1 MDKHILSLYDDTEPA
16 DDAARDT
23 LGALHT
29 EPWQAG
35 PRRWRGWPVLGI
47 GAVALGLLVAMNRFQ
62 SPAAP
67 PAPAEVVAAARPA
80 APDTVPPAPSIDRSA
95 PLDPAVDKPVD
106 KTVDKPVDKPVGKS
120 VTRLAPAPAPQPMPR
135 PPASPEPAVPSTS
148 VPAPLAPPAVQPDP
162 PQALPQPLPPAPS
175 EGPSLPSTSGE

>member
-47 GAVALGLLVAMNRFQ
+47 GAVALGLLVAMNHFQ

-95 PLDPAVDKPVD
+95 PLDVA
-106 KTVDKPVDKPVGKS
+106 VDKPVDKPVGKS
-120 VTRLAPAPAPQPMPR
+120 VTRPAPAPAPQPMPR
-135 PPASPEPAVPSTS
+135 PPALPEPAAPSTS